1 METILDTIESPA
13 DLKQLDY
20 PALEQLAR
28 EIRERLIET
37 VSKTG
42 GHLAANLGVVELS
55 IALHCAL
62 DCPTDKIVWDVGHQ
76 CYAHKL
82 LTGRRERFD
91 TLRQLGG
98 LCGFPSR
105 AESEHDAFNT
115 GHGSTSISAA
125 LGLATA
131 RDLRGGAE
139 TIVAVIGD
147 GAIGGGM
154 AFEALNAAGQQ
165 KTNLIVILND
175 NQMSISRNVG
185 ALSAYLARLRMDPHY
200 LKAKAQFEQM
210 MQRWP
215 GGGAVVEM
223 VERFK
228 IGVKQLLVPGML
240 FEVLGFAYLGPIDG
254 HDLRLTAET
263 IEHAK
268 TLKGPVLIH
277 AVTKKGRG
285 YYPAERDACR
295 YHGIPPFDIESGEPA
310 IASSGMAYTAVFGRT
325 LIALAERDERIVA
338 ITAAMRD
345 GTGLREF
352 SERFP
357 TRFFDAGMAEQH
369 AVTFAAGL
377 AAAGLRPVV
386 AIYSTFLQRAY
397 DQVLHDV
404 CLQNLPVVFALDR
417 AGVVGEDG
425 PTHQGVF
432 DLAYLR
438 AMPNLTVMAPRDLT
452 DLAAMLRT
460 GLQMQAPVALR
471 YPRGIGMSPP
481 EGVPGPI
488 AVGKGELLLDGG
500 DVAIVALG
508 AMVGPAF
515 EAGLSL
521 QAEGIS
527 AAVADA
533 RFVKPMDTDLI
544 AALASRCGT
553 VVTVEDGVAAG
564 GFGSAVLE
572 ALAAAGMAHVPV
584 RCLGAPDAPVPHGAR
599 SRLLEEMGLSS
610 EGIAAAVRA
619 AVESSV
625 PRGE

>member
-1 METILDTIESPA
+1 
-13 DLKQLDY
+13 
-20 PALEQLAR
+20 
-28 EIRERLIET
+28 
-37 VSKTG
+37 
-42 GHLAANLGVVELS
+42 
-55 IALHCAL
+55 
-62 DCPTDKIVWDVGHQ
+62 
-76 CYAHKL
+76 
-82 LTGRRERFD
+82 
-91 TLRQLGG
+91 
-98 LCGFPSR
+98 
-105 AESEHDAFNT
+105 
-115 GHGSTSISAA
+115 
-125 LGLATA
+125 
-131 RDLRGGAE
+131 
-139 TIVAVIGD
+139 
-147 GAIGGGM
+147 
-154 AFEALNAAGQQ
+154 
-165 KTNLIVILND
+165 
-175 NQMSISRNVG
+175 
-185 ALSAYLARLRMDPHY
+185 
-200 LKAKAQFEQM
+200 
-210 MQRWP
+210 
-215 GGGAVVEM
+215 
-223 VERFK
+223 
-228 IGVKQLLVPGML
+228 
-240 FEVLGFAYLGPIDG
+240 
-254 HDLRLTAET
+254 
-263 IEHAK
+263 
-268 TLKGPVLIH
+268 
-277 AVTKKGRG
+277 VTKKGRG

-481 EGVPGPI
+481 EGVPEPVEI
-488 AVGKGELLLDGG
+488 GKGELLLDGG

-515 EAGLSL
+515 EAALSL

-599 SRLLEEMGLSS
+599 SRLLEAMGLSA